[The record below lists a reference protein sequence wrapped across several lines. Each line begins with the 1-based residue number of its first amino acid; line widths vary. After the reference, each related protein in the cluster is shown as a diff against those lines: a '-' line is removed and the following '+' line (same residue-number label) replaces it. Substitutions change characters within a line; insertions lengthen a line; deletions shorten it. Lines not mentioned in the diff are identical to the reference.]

1 MRLAV
6 IADIHGNLEAF
17 KQVLKDIDRSEV
29 DTIINLGDA
38 VGYGPDPEAVVSLIG
53 KRDIAG
59 ILGNHELAVID
70 KTLREQFTP
79 IAYKDLKHTMKFLSP
94 DTVQYFNNLER
105 CLIVNECLYVH
116 GCPPKSVTTYLHW
129 LNESELEAILKTL
142 PLGLSFVGHTHRLEC
157 VMYNGKKITRMQLE
171 EGFQPIEDNVKY
183 IINVGSVGQPRDGN
197 NKAKYVIW
205 DDNQKTIEI
214 RFVAYDVSVTMEKIM
229 ESGFGKKNALRLLL
243 AR

>member
-17 KQVLKDIDRSEV
+17 KHVLKDIDRSAV

-38 VGYGPDPEAVVSLIG
+38 IGYGPDPEAVVSLIG
-53 KRDIAG
+53 KRNIAG

-70 KTLREQFTP
+70 KTLRQQFTP
-79 IAYKDLKHTMKFLSP
+79 LAYKDLKHTMKFLSP
-94 DTVQYFNNLER
+94 GTVQHFNNLER
-105 CLIVNECLYVH
+105 CLVVNDCLCVH
-116 GCPPKSVTTYLHW
+116 GCPPDSVTTYLHW
-129 LNESELEAILKTL
+129 LNESELESILKTL
-142 PLGLSFVGHTHRLEC
+142 PLGLSFVGHTHRLES
-157 VMYNGKKITRMQLE
+157 VTYNGQKITRMSLE
-171 EGFQPIEDNVKY
+171 EGLQSIEDNLKY

-197 NKAKYVIW
+197 DKAKYVIW

-214 RFVAYDVSVTMEKIM
+214 RFVSYDVSVTMEKIM